1 MPEACPS
8 CNSVDTMVF
17 KMAPKLGHC
26 NACGK
31 TWSRAQ
37 MPDAGK
43 DAEEKWVPTE
53 HGLGVTNGTESIWSI
68 PEIADYLNALQQ
80 QLAGVTAERDGYRN
94 DAAILDGLYHETL
107 DKLADVRQER
117 DRYRD
122 ALEYT
127 QAYQWPLS
135 PGVKIV
141 LAAALT
147 PGAKGETDVRA
158 GE

>member
-1 MPEACPS
+1 
-8 CNSVDTMVF
+8 
-17 KMAPKLGHC
+17 
-26 NACGK
+26 
-31 TWSRAQ
+31 

-43 DAEEKWVPTE
+43 DAEEKWHWEEHRGAFLLYRGKEFVRARVP
-53 HGLGVTNGTESIWSI
+53 VNMVA
-68 PEIADYLNALQQ
+68 EINALQQ
-80 QLAGVTAERDGYRN
+80 Q
-94 DAAILDGLYHETL
+94 
-107 DKLADVRQER
+107 LADVRQER

>member
-1 MPEACPS
+1 MKSYSE
-8 CNSVDTMVF
+8 CNCCG
-17 KMAPKLGHC
+17 GHSGGHRSDC
-26 NACGK
+26 
-31 TWSRAQ
+31 
-37 MPDAGK
+37 
-43 DAEEKWVPTE
+43 E
-53 HGLGVTNGTESIWSI
+53 
-68 PEIADYLNALQQ
+68 LNALQQ
-80 QLAGVTAERDGYRN
+80 Q
-94 DAAILDGLYHETL
+94 
-107 DKLADVRQER
+107 LADVRQER

-147 PGAKGETDVRA
+147 PGAKGETD

>member
-43 DAEEKWVPTE
+43 DAEEKTTLTSQEVQDLPDGTSIYVHWSGGNGPWLYTIE
-53 HGLGVTNGTESIWSI
+53 TWQGLRWAKHEKDREVETS
-68 PEIADYLNALQQ
+68 
-80 QLAGVTAERDGYRN
+80 R
-94 DAAILDGLYHETL
+94 ILDFIGESQPWQQVWLKEP
-107 DKLADVRQER
+107 DDE
-117 DRYRD
+117 
-122 ALEYT
+122 
-127 QAYQWPLS
+127 
-135 PGVKIV
+135 V
-141 LAAALT
+141 L
-147 PGAKGETDVRA
+147 
-158 GE
+158 